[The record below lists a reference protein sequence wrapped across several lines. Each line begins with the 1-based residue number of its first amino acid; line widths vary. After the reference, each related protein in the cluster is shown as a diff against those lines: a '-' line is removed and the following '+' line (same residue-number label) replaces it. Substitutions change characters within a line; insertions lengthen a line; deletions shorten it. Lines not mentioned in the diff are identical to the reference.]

1 MQSSLVYKVAGLLF
15 GAGFGFVLAAAK
27 LHEYEVIHAMLRLE
41 EAYTFL
47 LMGGAIAVSMPLLWL
62 LDRAKVTTLLGG
74 QLALSRSK
82 VKKANL
88 VGGALFGAGWAIS
101 GTCPGPAVVMLSSG
115 AGLAVLT
122 VLGLFLGLTL
132 RDRQVAR
139 AGGSATVGDGEQ
151 RMAST
156 GS

>member
-1 MQSSLVYKVAGLLF
+1 MRSTTAQKIAGLIF

-27 LHEYEVIHAMLRLE
+27 LHEYSVIHAMLRLE

-47 LMGGAIAVSMPLLWL
+47 LMAGAIGVSMPLLWL

-82 VKKANL
+82 VTKANL
-88 VGGALFGAGWAIS
+88 VGGALFGLGWAVS

-139 AGGSATVGDGEQ
+139 AGGTATVGDGEQ
-151 RMAST
+151 RQVVAS
-156 GS
+156 